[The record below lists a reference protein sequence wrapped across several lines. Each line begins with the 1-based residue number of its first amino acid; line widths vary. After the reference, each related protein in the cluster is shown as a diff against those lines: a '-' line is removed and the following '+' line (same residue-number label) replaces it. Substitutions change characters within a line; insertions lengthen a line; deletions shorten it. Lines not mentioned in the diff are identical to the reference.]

1 MLSCIDLHASRIA
14 ENASEAAVDAF
25 FGHEVLLSE
34 KRSTVGFYECSGQS
48 IGLDFRNG
56 SPHPD
61 ADGREESASALQRSA
76 VAVLDLL
83 DERQQVEN
91 GRCLQHDAESKYHA
105 QEHPLLSSRH
115 GLRGRAMT
123 PLMVPCSLQSCLIER
138 HGHFRQQCRRLSKNS
153 RIPPICPSVW
163 E

>member
-1 MLSCIDLHASRIA
+1 MRFALRD
-14 ENASEAAVDAF
+14 AAPWDFMSAPVSQL
-25 FGHEVLLSE
+25 GSI
-34 KRSTVGFYECSGQS
+34 SGM
-48 IGLDFRNG
+48 GRFCWKT
-56 SPHPD
+56 PHPD

-105 QEHPLLSSRH
+105 QKHPFLSSHH
-115 GLRGRAMT
+115 GLQGRAMT